1 MSPVPMFLDTV
12 KSRPAIGSTVVDCSY
27 HHSSSVV
34 AVAVDG
40 DSIDGGDQT
49 GPQPLT
55 RQQRLPHPILGKDR
69 LDLYQ

>member
-1 MSPVPMFLDTV
+1 MSPVPMFPDTV
-12 KSRPAIGSTVVDCSY
+12 KSRPAIGSIVVDCSY

-34 AVAVDG
+34 AVGG

-55 RQQRLPHPILGKDR
+55 HQQQLPHPILEKDR
-69 LDLYQ
+69 LDLCQ